1 MKHLFNEMSSDERN
15 KILEQYTEKKIINTT
30 KFKKL
35 LESKLGEVKPLLNED
50 GDLATNTKNCGWGTD
65 SESYKQSGWMCPKA
79 VPTDWAN
86 YPCAPSHPSATWAK
100 RGDGTMEITLNGV
113 TYYNDGRK
121 QQGGQML
128 NFTCQDP
135 EFSGTTKLGSKKVE
149 KPADAPQDIKAFQ
162 EWVLNTKKDTRILG
176 TYGAD
181 GKWGPRTNSAWNQ
194 YKTEY
199 NQQSTT
205 TTTTAAPQ

>member
-15 KILEQYTEKKIINTT
+15 RILEQYTEKKIINTT

-35 LESKLGEVKPLLNED
+35 LESKLGEVKPLLNEQ

-79 VPTDWAN
+79 VPSDWAN
-86 YPCAPSHPSATWAK
+86 YPCVPSHPSSKWTK
-100 RGDGTMEITLNGV
+100 EDDGTFSMLLNGV
-113 TYYNDGRK
+113 TYYNNGRK
-121 QQGGQML
+121 GQGGQMS
-128 NFTCQDP
+128 NYTCQDT
-135 EFSGTTKLGSKKVE
+135 EFANIKLLGGSKAQ
-149 KPADAPQDIKAFQ
+149 KPTDAPQDVKAFQ
-162 EWVLNTKKDTRILG
+162 NWVINTKKDTRILG

-181 GKWGPRTNSAWNQ
+181 GKWGPRTNSAWSL

-199 NQQSTT
+199 NKQATT